1 MRTAMQRT
9 NSCSCSALQH
19 RQALKHVSALPSL
32 SSRGRRAVVVRA
44 APADVDDEEL
54 ERRLAKLK
62 QAKGET
68 PYGQSSKA
76 PPKPVEEAPKKKKK
90 EKVVYDF
97 SDEVLHY
104 EGPPHRGDLA
114 INLAL
119 GTTLFWLPLT
129 IAALSR
135 GLFVNYKFTNKRIS
149 VSTNAPWK
157 TEQLDAAY
165 QEVKEVRSI
174 PRGIGAWGD
183 MVVVLKD
190 GSKIEMRALDRF
202 RELQEYILKRRD
214 ELVPRSANE
223 LTQEEL
229 MGEAAAPAKK
239 GGKGFA

>member
-1 MRTAMQRT
+1 MHGAMQRANT
-9 NSCSCSALQH
+9 SSCKALQQ
-19 RQALKHVSALPSL
+19 RQALKHIGFISSVS
-32 SSRGRRAVVVRA
+32 SSGRRVVVVRA
-44 APADVDDEEL
+44 GPAVDDDEEL
-54 ERRLAKLK
+54 EKRLAKLK

-68 PYGQSSKA
+68 PYGLSSKA
-76 PPKPVEEAPKKKKK
+76 PVKTEEAPKKKK

-97 SDEVLHY
+97 SDETLYY

-114 INLAL
+114 INLML
-119 GTTLFWLPLT
+119 GTTLFWIPLT
-129 IAALSR
+129 IAAIGR

-174 PRGIGAWGD
+174 PRGVGAWGD
-183 MVVVLKD
+183 MVVVLRD

-214 ELVPRSANE
+214 ELAPRTNE

-229 MGEAAAPAKK
+229 MGEAAPAK
-239 GGKGFA
+239 GGKGKGFA